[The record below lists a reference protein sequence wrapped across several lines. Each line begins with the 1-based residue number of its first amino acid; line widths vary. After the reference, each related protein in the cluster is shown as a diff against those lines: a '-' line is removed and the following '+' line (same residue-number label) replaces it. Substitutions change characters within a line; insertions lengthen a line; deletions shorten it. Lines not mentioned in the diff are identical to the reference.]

1 MYFLIINF
9 AVNVNHLFNI
19 SNFSFK
25 NLINVIGLRNCFEF
39 LQKVLPDWM
48 SPFSCAL
55 DDFFVLF
62 VPVLHQ
68 IARYLSLH
76 RCKNDRSYES
86 GLGRLR
92 TSIKKYREQNKP

>member
-1 MYFLIINF
+1 MLSDKETVLNFYKKFFPTGCIRFRVLWMIFL
-9 AVNVNHLFNI
+9 
-19 SNFSFK
+19 
-25 NLINVIGLRNCFEF
+25 
-39 LQKVLPDWM
+39 
-48 SPFSCAL
+48 
-55 DDFFVLF
+55 VLF

>member
-25 NLINVIGLRNCFEF
+25 NLINVIGLRNYFEF

-55 DDFFVLF
+55 DDFFGPFRSCSSSDSL
-62 VPVLHQ
+62 
-68 IARYLSLH
+68 LSF
-76 RCKNDRSYES
+76 SS
-86 GLGRLR
+86 
-92 TSIKKYREQNKP
+92 QV

>member
-39 LQKVLPDWM
+39 LQEVLPDWM
-48 SPFSCAL
+48 YPFLCAL
-55 DDFFVLF
+55 DDFFGPF
-62 VPVLHQ
+62 RFCSSSDSP
-68 IARYLSLH
+68 LSF
-76 RCKNDRSYES
+76 SS
-86 GLGRLR
+86 
-92 TSIKKYREQNKP
+92 QV